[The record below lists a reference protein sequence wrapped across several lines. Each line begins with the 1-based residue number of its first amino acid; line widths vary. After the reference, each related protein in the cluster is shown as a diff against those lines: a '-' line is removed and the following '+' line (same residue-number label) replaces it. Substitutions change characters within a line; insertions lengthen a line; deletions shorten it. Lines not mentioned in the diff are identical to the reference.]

1 MKTFEELGV
10 SAEIRQAIE
19 EMGYEYPMPVQEEV
33 IPYLLGNRNDV
44 VALAQTGTGKTA
56 AFGLPLIQKI
66 DVKNCVPQALIL
78 CPTRELCLQIAGD
91 LTDYSKYITNLK
103 ILPVYGGSSIDSQIR
118 SLKKGVHIIVATPGR
133 LIDLMERKVA
143 RLETIQDVV
152 MDEADEMLNMG
163 FTESINAILE
173 QVPEDRNTLMFSAT
187 MSPEISRIAQTYLHN
202 AKEITIG
209 TKNEGSKNVH
219 HIAYIVH
226 AKDKYLAL
234 KRVVDFYPQIYGIIF
249 CRTRKETQEIADK
262 LIQDGY
268 NADSLHGE
276 LSQAQRD
283 LVMQKFRQRHLQLL
297 VATDVAAR
305 GLDVNDLTHVINYA
319 LPDDTESYTHR
330 SGRTG
335 RAGKTGISI
344 AIMNL
349 REKSKMKEI
358 ERIIKKKFEIGILPS
373 GQAICE
379 QQLIKV
385 IDDIEKVKVD
395 EEEIE
400 AFLPNIYR
408 KLEWLSKEDL
418 IKRVVS
424 MEFNRFLNYYKNAP
438 EIEQP
443 KSNDKKGEAKERKD
457 RGTDREKTARK
468 AEKGYTRLFLNLG
481 KTDGFYANQ
490 IIELVN
496 RNLKKEHIQIGRID
510 LMQNFSFF
518 EIIESQAPMVI
529 KALNKVVLNG
539 GRKVIVEVAGENN
552 GKSDKSG
559 KKRSRKE
566 NAAEG
571 KNTSK
576 EKKEKK
582 EAAGKK
588 EKLSREE
595 RGYTAARG
603 PKRKDDWKQFFQH
616 DDDKD
621 FRRMEPDFMEE
632 GWAKRKKRKK

>member
-10 SAEIRQAIE
+10 SPEIRKAIE
-19 EMGYEYPMPVQEEV
+19 EMGYENPMPVQEEV
-33 IPYLLGNRNDV
+33 IPYLLGNGNDV

-66 DVKNCVPQALIL
+66 DVSRRVPQALIL

-91 LTDYSKYITNLK
+91 LTDYSKYITDLK
-103 ILPVYGGSSIDSQIR
+103 ILPVYGGSSIESQIK
-118 SLKKGVHIIVATPGR
+118 SLKAGVHIIVATPGR

-143 RLETIQDVV
+143 RLDTVADVV

-163 FTESINAILE
+163 FTDSINAILE
-173 QVPEDRNTLMFSAT
+173 KVPEERNTLMFSAT
-187 MSPEISRIAQTYLHN
+187 MSPEIARIAKTYLHD

-219 HIAYIVH
+219 HIAYTVH

-305 GLDVNDLTHVINYA
+305 GLDVNDLTHVINYG

-335 RAGKTGISI
+335 RAGKTGVSI
-344 AIMNL
+344 AIINL
-349 REKSKMKEI
+349 REKGKMREI
-358 ERIIKKKFEIGILPS
+358 ERIIKKKFDIGTLPT
-373 GQAICE
+373 GKEICE
-379 QQLIKV
+379 QQLIKL

-400 AFLPNIYR
+400 TFLPRIYR

-424 MEFNRFLNYYKNAP
+424 MEFNRFLDYYKNAA

-443 KSNDKKGEAKERKD
+443 KGNEKRESQKERKD
-457 RGTDREKTARK
+457 HGSDREKTSRK

-490 IIELVN
+490 IIELIN
-496 RNLKKEHIQIGRID
+496 RNLKKERIEIGRID

-518 EIIESQAPMVI
+518 EIAEAQAPMVI
-529 KALNKVVLNG
+529 KALNKTTANG
-539 GRKVIVEVAGENN
+539 RRVIVEVAGENN

-559 KKRSRKE
+559 KKQK
-566 NAAEG
+566 NATA
-571 KNTSK
+571 KPA
-576 EKKEKK
+576 EKK
-582 EAAGKK
+582 GKK
-588 EKLSREE
+588 GSKADKGTAGTRPSREE
-595 RGYTAARG
+595 RGYTSPRG
-603 PKRKDDWKQFFQH
+603 PKKKDDWKQFFVH
-616 DDDKD
+616 DDRPLKGE
-621 FRRMEPDFMEE
+621 EPDFMAEQ
-632 GWAKRKKRKK
+632 WAKPMKRKK